1 MWHYNS
7 IGSFTA
13 TEGRGIEKPLK
24 GGGAVKVELLQVDK
38 NQKG

>member
-13 TEGRGIEKPLK
+13 TEGRGIDKPLK
-24 GGGAVKVELLQVDK
+24 GGGAVE
-38 NQKG
+38 G